1 MYRLHISPNTR
12 ANTTAKQR
20 LEYIEEEEDAVSVK
34 FGRRFNRGDPNKNNV
49 LFSKQVSFRPIIMY
63 ESDDFERG
71 GLGAGGKLIGGGKL
85 KAKRLQAALLAAAAL
100 TQDTNS
106 TSLT

>member
-1 MYRLHISPNTR
+1 MIMYRLHISPNTR

-106 TSLT
+106 T